1 MTDTSITDAH
11 NEDADPIAADHDGN
25 GAEVI
30 LDDEHPMEAHTEVHT
45 RAASPALIGEGYV
58 AGIDLGGTK
67 ILAAIFAPDGTIVSR
82 SKVLTGSVGGLDVI
96 DRMAAAV
103 REAAGVAGLSL
114 SQITA
119 VGTGVPGP
127 VNPDTGVVHVTPNI
141 PGWELMPLRDEL
153 SSRLGIPVAVDN
165 DVRVAVIAE
174 HGAGAGQGARNMVA
188 VWPGTGVGGGIIIN
202 GKIYTGAGSY
212 AGEIGHITVKVGGA
226 PCGCGGR
233 GHLEAYCSRTAI
245 VKRLHKL
252 VRSGHKTRLTRIAGK
267 NILKAKSSDIAEAAS
282 LGDPLVLDVLE
293 RTARYLAVGIAS
305 VSNLLNPEL
314 VVLGGGVVEAL
325 GAPYIDLITAFVRE
339 QPFAA
344 TTGPLRI
351 VQSALGDDAG
361 VTGAAII
368 ARQIHNRH
376 NSEEAA

>member
-1 MTDTSITDAH
+1 MPL
-11 NEDADPIAADHDGN
+11 DP
-25 GAEVI
+25 VI
-30 LDDEHPMEAHTEVHT
+30 YLHCLVC
-45 RAASPALIGEGYV
+45 SF
-58 AGIDLGGTK
+58 GGTRPSPETR
-67 ILAAIFAPDGTIVSR
+67 I
-82 SKVLTGSVGGLDVI
+82 
-96 DRMAAAV
+96 
-103 REAAGVAGLSL
+103 
-114 SQITA
+114 
-119 VGTGVPGP
+119 
-127 VNPDTGVVHVTPNI
+127 
-141 PGWELMPLRDEL
+141 
-153 SSRLGIPVAVDN
+153 
-165 DVRVAVIAE
+165 
-174 HGAGAGQGARNMVA
+174 
-188 VWPGTGVGGGIIIN
+188 
-202 GKIYTGAGSY
+202 
-212 AGEIGHITVKVGGA
+212 
-226 PCGCGGR
+226 
-233 GHLEAYCSRTAI
+233 AI

-282 LGDPLVLDVLE
+282 LGDPLVLAVLE

-325 GAPYIDLITAFVRE
+325 GAPYVDLITAFVRE

>member
-11 NEDADPIAADHDGN
+11 NEDADSIPADHDGN
-25 GAEVI
+25 VAAVI

-67 ILAAIFAPDGTIVSR
+67 ILAAIFAPNGTIVSR

-202 GKIYTGAGSY
+202 GKIYTGADSY

-226 PCGCGGR
+226 PCGCGGA
-233 GHLEAYCSRTAI
+233 GTSRPTA
-245 VKRLHKL
+245 
-252 VRSGHKTRLTRIAGK
+252 
-267 NILKAKSSDIAEAAS
+267 AALPS
-282 LGDPLVLDVLE
+282 
-293 RTARYLAVGIAS
+293 
-305 VSNLLNPEL
+305 
-314 VVLGGGVVEAL
+314 
-325 GAPYIDLITAFVRE
+325 
-339 QPFAA
+339 
-344 TTGPLRI
+344 
-351 VQSALGDDAG
+351 
-361 VTGAAII
+361 
-368 ARQIHNRH
+368 
-376 NSEEAA
+376 